1 MSHDMFPYDDPLDE
15 LEQAIVDEA
24 MKNGGR
30 IKFRTLEEI
39 LTPNKEIMKAKCIKQ
54 YKQLEGILDKGDIV
68 EIETIKTEKD
78 EIVMKWKD
86 MGRRDKRNNVILD
99 EVPDHIIPTGTYKD
113 YHFKSKNGE
122 HYSGGCLDIFIGP
135 RPMSEIF
142 KKI

>member
-54 YKQLEGILDKGDIV
+54 YKQLEDILDKGDIV
-68 EIETIKTEKD
+68 EIEVIRSTEDKVIVNKINTERKNPFILTITE
-78 EIVMKWKD
+78 ETIAPAGSYEEWK
-86 MGRRDKRNNVILD
+86 
-99 EVPDHIIPTGTYKD
+99 
-113 YHFKSKNGE
+113 FKSKDG
-122 HYSGGCLDIFIGP
+122 HYYTGTGITNRIGNKTLFDL
-135 RPMSEIF
+135 F
-142 KKI
+142 KKL